1 MDDKERNDNDKD
13 FNRMVRNA
21 KLFADNENNVSFRIL
36 INNLVEFATRIK
48 QDRDALLLK
57 LKETQQK
64 EYDDFCR
71 TFGEEFFTTQEDD
84 NYSGEIKDMC
94 DDELLSHYFWSGNQE
109 KEDYEKIKKEVE
121 KRGIVPKGM
130 G

>member
-1 MDDKERNDNDKD
+1 MDNKERNDNDKN
-13 FNRMVRNA
+13 FNRMVKNA
-21 KLFADNENNVSFRIL
+21 KLFADNENNASFL

-57 LKETQQK
+57 LKETQQR

-84 NYSGEIKDMC
+84 NYSGEIEDMC
-94 DDELLSHYFWSGNQE
+94 DDELLSHYFWSGG
-109 KEDYEKIKKEVE
+109 KEREEYIKIVKEVE
-121 KRGIVPKGM
+121 KRGILPKGM

>member
-13 FNRMVRNA
+13 FNRMVKSA

-48 QDRDALLLK
+48 QDRDALLLV
-57 LKETQQK
+57 LKNKQQK
-64 EYDDFCR
+64 DYDDFCR
-71 TFGEEFFTTQEDD
+71 IFGEEFFTPREEVKCS
-84 NYSGEIKDMC
+84 YEIEDMC
-94 DDELLSHYFWSGNQE
+94 DDELLSHYFWSGRTEQE
-109 KEDYEKIKKEVE
+109 DCDRISKEVE
-121 KRGIVPKGM
+121 KRGILPKGL